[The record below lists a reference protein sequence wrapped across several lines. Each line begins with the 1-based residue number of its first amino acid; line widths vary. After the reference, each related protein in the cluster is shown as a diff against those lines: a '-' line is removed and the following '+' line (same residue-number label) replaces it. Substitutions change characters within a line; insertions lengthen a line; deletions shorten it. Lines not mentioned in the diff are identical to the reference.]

1 MLNQNYKYTYNVKT
15 EIIHL
20 HTMGAIIIDLQVE
33 KSLKN
38 TYCQLGSVFILN
50 KWKR

>member
-1 MLNQNYKYTYNVKT
+1 MLNQKYKYTYNVKT

-33 KSLKN
+33 KSFKN

-50 KWKR
+50 K